1 MKTLYDILEVMDKL
15 EFVIIKPE
23 FLRYQQ
29 EIEDILLSNGF
40 SINKKLKKTLSLDEA
55 MNLYKMHEK
64 EDFYEDL
71 CKYMSSGDSI
81 GYILNNRKNKDLSK
95 LKDQIREKY
104 GKSDMKNVM
113 HSSDSQENVTRESK
127 IYFSANLQES
137 ILDDEDELISKA
149 VKSSNDL
156 FSGFV
161 AKVLRDLVNNDE
173 NSIYKRLNNGELDN
187 FLKDFLSVDIN
198 KIKEHVRWKIRSLD
212 TSELWGTQP
221 GDPIPS
227 FEILLDCYGAYIV
240 RLSYTPLEFAN
251 NELYLYIP
259 RTDLKTSLNKLPRN
273 FINTISHYTNYMQN
287 YKDIKKKLKKE
298 GFKEKHVD
306 KTWVSYTKKM
316 LF

>member
-23 FLRYQQ
+23 FLRYQR

-40 SINKKLKKTLSLDEA
+40 SINKKLKKILSLDEA
-55 MNLYKMHEK
+55 MNLYKMHEN

-71 CKYMSSGDSI
+71 CKYMSSGDSV

-104 GKSDMKNVM
+104 GRSDMKNVM

-127 IYFSANLQES
+127 IYFSTNLQES

-149 VKSSNDL
+149 AKMSNDFFNSFAARIL
-156 FSGFV
+156 Q
-161 AKVLRDLVNNDE
+161 DLENGGDE
-173 NSIYKRLNNGELDN
+173 NAIYKRLNNGELDD
-187 FLKDFLSVDIN
+187 FLRDFLSVDIN
-198 KIKEHVRWKIRSLD
+198 KIKEHVRWRVRLYDNTDLGHK
-212 TSELWGTQP
+212 T
-221 GDPIPS
+221 PS
-227 FEILLDCYGAYIV
+227 FEILLDCNSNYIV
-240 RLSYTPLEFAN
+240 RIMYSPLEYTHS
-251 NELYLYIP
+251 ELYLYVP
-259 RTDLKTSLNKLPRN
+259 RMDLKNPLYN
-273 FINTISHYTNYMQN
+273 FSRIFRETISNYTDYVQN

-298 GFKEKHVD
+298 GFIEKTKSKEFVL
-306 KTWVSYTKKM
+306 YTKKM

>member
-55 MNLYKMHEK
+55 MNLYKMHEN

-71 CKYMSSGDSI
+71 CKYMSSGDSV

-104 GKSDMKNVM
+104 GRSDMKNVM

-127 IYFSANLQES
+127 IYFSTNLQES
-137 ILDDEDELISKA
+137 ILDDEEEIISKNT
-149 VKSSNDL
+149 KISND
-156 FSGFV
+156 FFNSFV
-161 AKVLRDLVNNDE
+161 VRVLQDLGNGGDE
-173 NSIYKRLNNGELDN
+173 NVIYKRLNNGELDD
-187 FLKDFLSVDIN
+187 FLRDFLSVDID
-198 KIKEHVRWKIRSLD
+198 KIRERVRWRVRLFDNSDFDCK
-212 TSELWGTQP
+212 TPT
-221 GDPIPS
+221 
-227 FEILLDCYGAYIV
+227 FEIKLDYYGNYIV
-240 RLSYTPLEFAN
+240 KIAYSPLAYMHN
-251 NELYLYIP
+251 ALLIYVP
-259 RTDLKTSLNKLPRN
+259 RMDLRTSLNRFPRH
-273 FINTISHYTNYMQN
+273 FINTLDCTNYIQN
-287 YKDIKKKLKKE
+287 YKDIKKKFKKE
-298 GFKEKHVD
+298 GFIEKTKSKEFVI
-306 KTWVSYTKKM
+306 YTKTM

>member
-55 MNLYKMHEK
+55 MNLYKMHES

-104 GKSDMKNVM
+104 GRSDMKNVM

-137 ILDDEDELISKA
+137 ILDDEDEVISRNTKI
-149 VKSSNDL
+149 SND
-156 FSGFV
+156 FFNSFV
-161 AKVLRDLVNNDE
+161 VRTLQDLENGGDE
-173 NSIYKRLNNGELDN
+173 NSIYKRLNKGELDD
-187 FLKDFLSVDIN
+187 FLRDFLSVDID
-198 KIKEHVRWKIRSLD
+198 KIRERARWRVRLFDNSD
-212 TSELWGTQP
+212 F
-221 GDPIPS
+221 DCKMPS
-227 FEILLDCYGAYIV
+227 FEILLDCNSNYIV
-240 RLSYTPLEFAN
+240 RIVYSPLAYMHN
-251 NELYLYIP
+251 SLLIYVP
-259 RTDLKTSLNKLPRN
+259 RMDLKNSLNN
-273 FINTISHYTNYMQN
+273 FSRIFKETILNYTNYVQN
-287 YKDIKKKLKKE
+287 YKDIKKKFKKE
-298 GFKEKHVD
+298 GFVEKTKSKEFVI
-306 KTWVSYTKKM
+306 YTKTM

>member
-55 MNLYKMHEK
+55 MNLYKMHES

-104 GKSDMKNVM
+104 GRSDMKNVM

-137 ILDDEDELISKA
+137 ILDDEDEVISKNT
-149 VKSSNDL
+149 KISND
-156 FSGFV
+156 FFNSFV
-161 AKVLRDLVNNDE
+161 VRTLQDLGNGGDE
-173 NSIYKRLNNGELDN
+173 NVIYKRLNNGELDD
-187 FLKDFLSVDIN
+187 FLRDFLSVDID
-198 KIKEHVRWKIRSLD
+198 KIRERVRWRVRLYDNTDFDCKM
-212 TSELWGTQP
+212 
-221 GDPIPS
+221 PS
-227 FEILLDCYGAYIV
+227 FEILLDCNSNYIV
-240 RLSYTPLEFAN
+240 RIVYSPLAYMHN
-251 NELYLYIP
+251 SLLIYVP
-259 RTDLKTSLNKLPRN
+259 RMDLKNSLYN
-273 FINTISHYTNYMQN
+273 FSRIFRETISNYTNYVQN
-287 YKDIKKKLKKE
+287 YKDIKKKFKKE
-298 GFKEKHVD
+298 GFIEKTKSKEFVI
-306 KTWVSYTKKM
+306 YTKTM

>member
-40 SINKKLKKTLSLDEA
+40 SINKKLKKALSLDEA
-55 MNLYKMHEK
+55 MNLYKMHES

-104 GKSDMKNVM
+104 GRSYMKNVM

-127 IYFSANLQES
+127 IYFSTNLQES
-137 ILDDEDELISKA
+137 ILDDEDEIISKVA
-149 VKSSNDL
+149 KMSNDF

-161 AKVLRDLVNNDE
+161 ARVLQDLEKNGDE
-173 NSIYKRLNNGELDN
+173 DSIYKRLNNGELDN
-187 FLKDFLSVDIN
+187 FLRDFLSVDID
-198 KIKEHVRWKIRSLD
+198 KIREHVRWRVRLFD
-212 TSELWGTQP
+212 NTDFGHN
-221 GDPIPS
+221 IPS
-227 FEILLDCYGAYIV
+227 FEIKLDCYGNYIV
-240 RLSYTPLEFAN
+240 RTMYSPLEYAH
-251 NELYLYIP
+251 NELYLYVP
-259 RTDLKTSLNKLPRN
+259 RMDLKTSLNKFPRN
-273 FINTISHYTNYMQN
+273 FNNTLLHHTSYIQN
-287 YKDIKKKLKKE
+287 YKDMKNKLKKE
-298 GFKEKHVD
+298 GFIEKTKSKEFVL
-306 KTWVSYTKKM
+306 YTKKM

>member
-1 MKTLYDILEVMDKL
+1 MDKL

-55 MNLYKMHEK
+55 MNLYKMHEN

-149 VKSSNDL
+149 VKMSND
-156 FSGFV
+156 FFNSFV
-161 AKVLRDLVNNDE
+161 VRVLQDLENGGDE
-173 NSIYKRLNNGELDN
+173 NVIYKRLNNGELDD
-187 FLKDFLSVDIN
+187 FLRDFLSVDID
-198 KIKEHVRWKIRSLD
+198 KIRERVRWRVRLFDNSDFDCKIP
-212 TSELWGTQP
+212 T
-221 GDPIPS
+221 
-227 FEILLDCYGAYIV
+227 FEILLDCNSNYIV
-240 RLSYTPLEFAN
+240 RMMYSPLEYAH

-259 RTDLKTSLNKLPRN
+259 RMDLKNSLNN
-273 FINTISHYTNYMQN
+273 FSRIFRETISNYTNYVQN

-298 GFKEKHVD
+298 GFIEKTKSKEFVL
-306 KTWVSYTKKM
+306 YTKKM